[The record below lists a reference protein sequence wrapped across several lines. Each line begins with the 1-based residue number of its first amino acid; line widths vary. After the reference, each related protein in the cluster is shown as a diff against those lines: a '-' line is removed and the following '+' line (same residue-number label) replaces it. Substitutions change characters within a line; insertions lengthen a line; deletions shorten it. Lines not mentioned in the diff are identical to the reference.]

1 MLLYDMNRLKQLSN
15 TLEEKLGLKVYV
27 SKNLDDSLVFP
38 LALKHQY
45 QLYRLIIEGI
55 SFLGVYVES
64 IEINAFKKH
73 LKIFEEKTEMPL
85 VLMIENL
92 SASGRKYLIKNR
104 ISFVSDTVIYMPRLL
119 IYLDDAVATKLTQA
133 KHKKFSKLAQ
143 QLIIT
148 LLATQTQQADTQ
160 YVMQQF
166 GVSKMSASRVLNELE
181 LSGFLSLHQ
190 QGRQK
195 RYTLHV
201 DEIDEL
207 LAKMRNPVMQ
217 VIYMDSK
224 DIHHSGDA
232 VYISGHNAL
241 SHYTNITA
249 QLQTVAVEKKRFDS
263 HVQPFTT
270 YDAAY
275 EQDFVK
281 VELWRYAPIGHK
293 DAVDPFSL
301 YASLQESTED
311 ERTHHAMNELYR
323 TLKRMVDDTRY

>member
-1 MLLYDMNRLKQLSN
+1 MDRAKQISN
-15 TLEEKLGLKVYV
+15 TLEEKLGLKVYT
-27 SKNLDDSLVFP
+27 SKNMDDSLVFP

-45 QLYRLIIEGI
+45 QLYRLAIEGI
-55 SFLGVYVES
+55 PFLGVYVES

-73 LKIFEEKTEMPL
+73 LKTFEEKTEMPL
-85 VLMIENL
+85 VLMVENL

-119 IYLDDAVATKLTQA
+119 VYLDDAVAAKLIQT

-148 LLATQTQQADTQ
+148 LLVTQTRQADAQ

-181 LSGFLSLHQ
+181 QSSFLNLHQ

-195 RYTLHV
+195 HYTLHI

-207 LAKMRNPVMQ
+207 LAKMRNPIMH
-217 VIYMDSK
+217 VIYMDAK
-224 DIHHSGDA
+224 DIHHLGDA

-249 QLQTVAVEKKRFDS
+249 QLQTVAVEKKQFDS
-263 HVQPFTT
+263 YVQPFTT

-281 VELWRYAPIGHK
+281 VELWRYVPIK
-293 DAVDPFSL
+293 YEDVVDPFSL
-301 YASLQESTED
+301 YISLQESTED
-311 ERTHHAMNELYR
+311 ERTHNAMNELYS
-323 TLKRMVDDTRY
+323 TLKRMVDDTRD